1 MANKY
6 TDAEQAEIERILAG
20 GGDPD
25 YEDDPAAWNPPP
37 PLTPAEVAAI
47 DAIIKRTGTGK

>member
-1 MANKY
+1 MKAKKH
-6 TDAEQAEIERILAG
+6 TPADQAEIDRIIS

-25 YEDDPAAWNPPP
+25 YEDDPAAYNPPP

-47 DAIIKRTGTGK
+47 DAVLKRTGTGK